1 MKEKFLMKRNF
12 IVCLACIAI
21 ISVLLSCIPVLTAY
35 VAYAYTGQ
43 SENLTKAQLHSATLA
58 ESVYTDIPGI
68 TIFTHGL
75 GGSAGH
81 WSNEF
86 NGTKGSGDSF
96 AYDSNSIIEKM
107 RNSSDSEM
115 DLYRAKTNSSS
126 NFTLYSEYY
135 IDDAHIITNISEF
148 SPHTIVVMDI
158 PNTKSNSM
166 EELYERLH
174 YVVDKISYDYYIL
187 KGRLPLIN
195 LVGHSMGGLL
205 NMQYAIEHPK
215 NVAALVSLG
224 TPYNGSWYDNWFVS
238 LIIKEFQEQPCIT
251 GSCGHNYY
259 FCNLETR
266 RDTWNDVYSENNHI
280 KFYALSG
287 STDLSLMNHIVMT
300 NNYLENY
307 GGMNSVAATAVR
319 AGFVALGVL
328 PALLPGDICVDT
340 DSQKAVGYDGV
351 ITYNKVF
358 TAGNC
363 NVNKRSTDNFPV
375 PHNLEVYDMDM
386 QNCILRIINYGNDIP
401 YNSYTQNGIT
411 VNIVAKTISPITTG
425 TDKWLIQLTNNTGS
439 AQSFEYNQMMCF
451 EEDARKWN
459 GLYHVE
465 CTDVLANGASTI
477 IEISEFAM
485 ATDITIS
492 YDRNNIR
499 YIFYANQLEPL
510 SNTMN
515 SSGSVKPYYDYNI
528 NNMKV
533 GIVSKGNGK
542 WTIKLTN
549 YTGMNRSFDYNQ
561 LMCFN
566 SNAQDWS
573 GLVDV
578 ATTLEIKNGESTILQ
593 IGENLTA
600 TSIAISY
607 TNGSTRYI
615 VYADNLLESGT
626 MTVHSGLREYYHYTK
641 YGMKVSIVGKN
652 ADKWL
657 IELTNNTG
665 KARSF
670 DYNGKMCAYN
680 DARDWTGLSD
690 IKQTEIL
697 QNGETVQIEIS
708 ENGFATSIA
717 ISYTSG
723 SQRYI
728 FYADDLHTSGTLD
741 SYAST
746 APTHSYVQYGMKVGI
761 IGKDGS
767 TWMLEI
773 TNNTGAACKFY
784 YNEKMCS
791 ATDAQNWT
799 GLSDIKQTEILQNGE
814 TVQIEISEN
823 GFATS
828 IAISYISNNT
838 RYIFFADDL
847 DAEGTMSKSGNFKS
861 YYSYTK
867 CGIKVSIVGKSGS
880 TWILEVTNDTGS
892 TRTFY
897 YNKKMCFSG
906 DAKDWQNLSDVLSF
920 SLNNG
925 DIKEIRINE
934 NGFADSIAISY
945 MDGIYRKIFYAYDL
959 KTGGTMSAFGK
970 SLDTTATDD
979 GCVAAGTLITLADG
993 SQKAVEDLTGNEML
1007 LVWNMET
1014 GTYDVAPIMFID
1026 SDPLYTYTVIN
1037 LSFSDGTTV
1046 DVISEHGFWDV
1057 DLNRYIYLDED
1068 ASQYIGHGFL
1078 KQAGNGMAEVTLVG
1092 VEISEE
1098 TTMAYSPVTYGHL
1111 CYYVNGMLSMP
1122 GGITGL
1128 FNIFEVD
1135 AETMTI
1141 DEEAFAADIAEY
1153 GLFTY
1158 EEFYEMYPVSEEVFD
1173 AFNGKYLK
1181 VAIGKGMITEEQIG
1195 VLIERYSEFF

>member
-1 MKEKFLMKRNF
+1 MKEKFLTKRNF
-12 IVCLACIAI
+12 IIFLACIAI
-21 ISVLLSCIPVLTAY
+21 ISAILSFISVLTAY
-35 VAYAYTGQ
+35 VAFAYTGQ
-43 SENLTKAQLHSATLA
+43 SGNMTKDQLHSETLA
-58 ESVYTDIPGI
+58 ASVSTDTPGI

-81 WSNEF
+81 WSNNF

-107 RNSSDSEM
+107 RSSSDSEI

-126 NFTLYSEYY
+126 NFTLYSEYHT
-135 IDDAHIITNISEF
+135 DDTHIITTISEF
-148 SPHTIVVMDI
+148 SNHTIVVMDI

-166 EELYERLH
+166 EELYEQLH

-187 KGRLPLIN
+187 NNCLPRIN

-224 TPYNGSWYDNWFVS
+224 TPYNGSWYDNWFVN
-238 LIIKEFQEQPCIT
+238 LFIKEFQEQPCIT
-251 GSCGHNYY
+251 GTCGHNYY

-266 RDTWNDVYSENNHI
+266 RDTWNDVYSENTHI

-287 STDLSLMNHIVMT
+287 STDRSLMNHIVMT
-300 NNYLENY
+300 NNYLESY

-319 AGFVALGVL
+319 AGFVALGTL
-328 PALLPGDICVDT
+328 PALLPGDICVDA

-358 TAGNC
+358 ASGNC

-375 PHNLEVYDMDM
+375 PHNLETYDVDM
-386 QNCILRIINYGNDIP
+386 QNCILRIINYGNDMP

-411 VNIVAKTISPITTG
+411 VSIITKSEI
-425 TDKWLIQLTNNTGS
+425 KWLIQLTNNTGS
-439 AQSFEYNQMMCF
+439 TRSFEYNQMMCF
-451 EEDARKWN
+451 EEDAQNWN

-477 IEISEFAM
+477 IEISEFLL
-485 ATDITIS
+485 ATSITIS
-492 YDRNNIR
+492 YDAGGTR
-499 YIFYANQLEPL
+499 YIFYGNYLDT
-510 SNTMN
+510 SGTMN
-515 SSGSVKPYYDYNI
+515 SYSSISPYYSYTANE
-528 NNMKV
+528 MKV
-533 GIVSKGNGK
+533 GIVSKGSGI
-542 WTIKLTN
+542 WSIKLTN
-549 YTGMNRSFDYNQ
+549 NTGADRSFEFNQ
-561 LMCFN
+561 LMCSEFDAKN
-566 SNAQDWS
+566 WS
-573 GLVDV
+573 GLSNV
-578 ATTLEIKNGESTILQ
+578 ARTLEIKDGESTI
-593 IGENLTA
+593 IHINENLAA
-600 TSIAISY
+600 TCIVVSY
-607 TNGSTRYI
+607 TEGDKRYI
-615 VYADNLLESGT
+615 VYADHLLEAGT
-626 MTVHSGLREYYHYTK
+626 MDVNSVIKEYYRYAK
-641 YGMKVSIVGKN
+641 NNMEVCIIGKN
-652 ADKWL
+652 MDTWL

-670 DYNGKMCAYN
+670 DYNGKMCDYN
-680 DARDWTGLSD
+680 DARDWTDLSD

-728 FYADDLHTSGTLD
+728 FYADNLKTSGTLD

-746 APTHSYVQYGMKVGI
+746 TPTYSYVEYGMKVGI

-767 TWMLEI
+767 TWILEV

-847 DAEGTMSKSGNFKS
+847 DAEGTMIKSGHSKSYS
-861 YYSYTK
+861 SYTE
-867 CGIKVSIVGKSGS
+867 CGIKVSIAGKSGS
-880 TWILEVTNDTGS
+880 TWILEVTNNTGS

-897 YNKKMCFSG
+897 YNKKMCYSG

-925 DIKEIRINE
+925 DTKEIRINE
-934 NGFADSIAISY
+934 NGIATSIAISY

-959 KTGGTMSAFGK
+959 KTEGTMSAFGR

-979 GCVAAGTLITLADG
+979 GCVAEGTLITLSDG
-993 SQKAVEDLTGNEML
+993 SQKAVEDLTGDEML
-1007 LVWNMET
+1007 LVWNLET
-1014 GTYDVAPIMFID
+1014 GEYDIAPIMFID
-1026 SDPLYTYTVIN
+1026 SDELGNYKVVE
-1037 LSFSDGTTV
+1037 LEFSDGTTV

-1057 DLNRYIYLDED
+1057 DLNRYVYLDED
-1068 ASQYIGHGFL
+1068 ASQYIGHSFL
-1078 KQAGNGMAEVTLVG
+1078 KKAGNGMAEVMLVG